1 MEDKDF
7 ESLENF
13 ANHPLVVHKKV
24 FERVMRKYFTMK
36 RVGPMLAEEDIS
48 DKAMEMVDKALEART
63 YYFGSYTSNKFAE
76 VTMYNHFFAD
86 SELEEIDAE
95 LETYMQRWKETEF
108 MKRFGSIASEFDF
121 MIQLTHGVWDG
132 DYAGNLDKEWDDVEG
147 IGMIGHVFDVS
158 GSLGKIILYQT
169 SENMK
174 EPYHKQGVNTVVI
187 MPPEGEKYSWDFID
201 EQWTELSGEDMEGA
215 VYAQHFWNEPT
226 KDQRDSYE
234 SLSELITTADAIM
247 FCGTKESFLQTDIL
261 ESEPN
266 KGFMIWGDKIGMKFL
281 DNAVRQDFKK
291 YFKRRKS

>member
-48 DKAMEMVDKALEART
+48 DRAMEMVDKALEART
-63 YYFGSYTSNKFAE
+63 YYFGSYTSKKFAE
-76 VTMYNHFFAD
+76 VTMYNPFAD

-121 MIQLTHGVWDG
+121 MIQLTHGIWDG

-158 GSLGKIILYQT
+158 GSLGKLFYIKQARTLKSRII
-169 SENMK
+169 N
-174 EPYHKQGVNTVVI
+174 
-187 MPPEGEKYSWDFID
+187 
-201 EQWTELSGEDMEGA
+201 
-215 VYAQHFWNEPT
+215 
-226 KDQRDSYE
+226 
-234 SLSELITTADAIM
+234 
-247 FCGTKESFLQTDIL
+247 KESTQ
-261 ESEPN
+261 
-266 KGFMIWGDKIGMKFL
+266 
-281 DNAVRQDFKK
+281 
-291 YFKRRKS
+291 

>member
-95 LETYMQRWKETEF
+95 LIQVQNKINEYYAIQQRLLGYRQALHDQENGTTESD
-108 MKRFGSIASEFDF
+108 GSD
-121 MIQLTHGVWDG
+121 
-132 DYAGNLDKEWDDVEG
+132 
-147 IGMIGHVFDVS
+147 
-158 GSLGKIILYQT
+158 
-169 SENMK
+169 
-174 EPYHKQGVNTVVI
+174 
-187 MPPEGEKYSWDFID
+187 
-201 EQWTELSGEDMEGA
+201 
-215 VYAQHFWNEPT
+215 
-226 KDQRDSYE
+226 
-234 SLSELITTADAIM
+234 
-247 FCGTKESFLQTDIL
+247 
-261 ESEPN
+261 
-266 KGFMIWGDKIGMKFL
+266 
-281 DNAVRQDFKK
+281 
-291 YFKRRKS
+291 